1 VIVARLNEEMVKVLR
16 DGGLRER
23 LVREG
28 VDVVGNSPA
37 QFSAFLRKELDQ
49 WAQAVRES
57 GAKVE

>member
-1 VIVARLNEEMVKVLR
+1 MVKVLR